1 MPRWNP
7 SHVSEARTQKIILSC
22 RPLDKDTWKAEAKAQ
37 GMSMSRWVY
46 IRCRAAGPLPGL
58 ISKDPQLTR
67 ELASLGNNLNQLVR
81 IFHHHGLSA
90 DTAAEALSLV
100 HELHGRLTR

>member
-7 SHVSEARTQKIILSC
+7 SRLPDARTEKIILSC
-22 RPLDKDTWKAEAKAQ
+22 RQMDKVAWKAEAKAQ
-37 GMSMSRWVY
+37 GLSLSRWCY

-67 ELASLGNNLNQLVR
+67 ELAGLGNNLNQLIR
-81 IFHHHGLSA
+81 LCHHHGL
-90 DTAAEALSLV
+90 DAAIAGEALALV